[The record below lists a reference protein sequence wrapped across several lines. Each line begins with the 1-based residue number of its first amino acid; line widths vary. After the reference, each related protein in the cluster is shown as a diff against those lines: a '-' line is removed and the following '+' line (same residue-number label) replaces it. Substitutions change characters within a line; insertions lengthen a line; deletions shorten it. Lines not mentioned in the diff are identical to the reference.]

1 MLYATLRFLPRISFL
16 FARVSS
22 AQTYGEIFTVN
33 QANELFGPVISSVE
47 VNCDELKNMMSLTKD
62 VLLFLIKENKV
73 EFANKERASLSD
85 SSYIYDSKIVLKIVS
100 LNVLRDLLVKGGCGT
115 CFFEIRNNVVS
126 ITNGVYTLE
135 KTGDCPPFCLK

>member
-1 MLYATLRFLPRISFL
+1 
-16 FARVSS
+16 
-22 AQTYGEIFTVN
+22 
-33 QANELFGPVISSVE
+33 
-47 VNCDELKNMMSLTKD
+47 MMSLTKD
-62 VLLFLIKENKV
+62 VLLFLVKENKV